1 MTRPRVDSRA
11 GATVLVP
18 AVDRAPGYRGLAGD
32 RIGIHVLRAG
42 EALPPQAPG
51 RECALVLIA
60 GVAGWRDE
68 TLVPGDGVYL
78 PSGGDCGLRAASA
91 ETRILAVHG
100 ENAGSGEAIG
110 WNYGAAGRAEGGVLA
125 GVGGFSDMGVRWL
138 VTSATVGSADVVVAT
153 SVFQPGGRHE
163 LHRHPHA
170 AEFFLVTEGSGEH
183 FAPQGPMLLRA
194 GDLVFV
200 PAGEWHGYR
209 TDPGTVTRAIYGYL
223 GAGSLEAAGYELDR
237 EEAGPCGRPS

>member
-1 MTRPRVDSRA
+1 MDS

-18 AVDRAPGYRGLAGD
+18 SVDRARGYRGLAGG
-32 RIGIHVLRAG
+32 RVGIHPLRAG
-42 EALPPQAPG
+42 AALPQPPG
-51 RECALVLIA
+51 RECALVVVTGSA
-60 GVAGWRDE
+60 VRCDE
-68 TLVPGDGVYL
+68 TLAPGDGVYL

-91 ETRILAVHG
+91 ETRILVVHG
-100 ENAGSGEAIG
+100 EKAGSGEVVG
-110 WNYGAAGRAEGGVLA
+110 WKYAAARQADGGVLA
-125 GVGGFSDMGVRWL
+125 GVGGFSGMGVRWL
-138 VTSATVGSADVVVAT
+138 VTSATVGSAGVVVAT

-163 LHRHPHA
+163 PHRHPHA
-170 AEFFLVTEGSGEH
+170 AEFFLLVYGSGEH
-183 FAPQGPMLLRA
+183 CAPRGPIRLRA

-237 EEAGPCGRPS
+237 KEAGTCARPS